1 MSSIDNTDNNTD
13 NNRCLYR
20 RKSSGIYNNLSVSP
34 NTSINT
40 NINGFSLISYGIICY
55 KKFKSET
62 IDNKNQQPHEV
73 PQNKHKHKIIL
84 IRRKNTIGYVEFLR
98 GKYELDK
105 PEYLIKLFDYM
116 TIQEK
121 KNILEIQD
129 FDSLRGLLGMTKKNN
144 IYKAEY
150 EKAHKKFNILK
161 SNESK
166 EPDKSRNPDMLGN
179 ITLKYLISQS
189 STKWTETEWGIPKG
203 RKQQKEMD
211 LNCGIR
217 EFVEETNINSND
229 FKVLFNVK
237 PIVEEYT
244 SINGINYKHVYYFA
258 HFINEKDELCID
270 PKNKNQT
277 SEINGIQWVDREE
290 CQTKIRDY
298 YIEKKEVIEKAFN
311 ILDELDDYDFLY

>member
-1 MSSIDNTDNNTD
+1 MSITHNKVDSEETNNHYTKY
-13 NNRCLYR
+13 RYR
-20 RKSSGIYNNLSVSP
+20 RKSEEAYNTAS
-34 NTSINT
+34 NT
-40 NINGFSLISYGIICY
+40 FSLISYGIICY
-55 KKFKSET
+55 KNFKTKTTE
-62 IDNKNQQPHEV
+62 NEQQQ
-73 PQNKHKHKIIL
+73 QNKKNKYKIIL

-98 GKYELDK
+98 GKYDLDK

-116 TIQEK
+116 TKQEK

-129 FDSLRGLLGMTKKNN
+129 FDSLRALLGMTKKNN

-161 SNESK
+161 SNESTESK
-166 EPDKSRNPDMLGN
+166 NNKLDDMS
-179 ITLKYLISQS
+179 LKHLISQS
-189 STKWTETEWGIPKG
+189 STEWTETEWGIPKG
-203 RKQQKEMD
+203 RKQQKELD

-217 EFVEETNINSND
+217 EFVEETNISSND

-244 SINGINYKHVYYFA
+244 SINGVNYKHIYYFA
-258 HFINEKDELCID
+258 HFTNENDELCID

-277 SEINGIQWVDREE
+277 SEINGIQWVDRED

-298 YIEKKEVIEKAFN
+298 YIEKKEVTEKAFN
-311 ILDELDDYDFLY
+311 ILDELDNYDFLY